1 MNDAKADTGV
11 SRGGGLNPIPIGK
24 QPEGA
29 HAFVQFLQAVPDN
42 KDFWFQFLDF
52 FPLPVE
58 VFAPDG
64 TSIFFNRAGLEM
76 NNISDPGLVVGKYNL
91 LNDPVC
97 NDQMGMR
104 ENIKKAFDGEPVVC
118 PDVVIPIQDLVD
130 RGVISEKPFE
140 KSFAD
145 FYLYP
150 IMRKGVLVFVVFFY
164 VVKKMYYGRP
174 DVAKAREYI
183 DTHWLEKFDS
193 SAVAKHV
200 NMSVNQLYSI
210 FKKHI
215 GMTPG
220 DYYRSCKVEH
230 IKQELANKNISIK
243 EAFIA
248 CGADNHG
255 TFGRIF
261 RKWCGMSPNEYRNTL
276 TIAES

>member
-1 MNDAKADTGV
+1 MN
-11 SRGGGLNPIPIGK
+11 N
-24 QPEGA
+24 
-29 HAFVQFLQAVPDN
+29 AFVKFLQTVPAD
-42 KDFWFQFLDF
+42 KDFLFRFLDV

-64 TSIFFNRAGLEM
+64 TSLFLNRTGLEM

-104 ENIKKAFDGEPVVC
+104 KSIQKAFGGEAVVC
-118 PDVVIPIQDLVD
+118 SDVVVPIQDLVD
-130 RGVISEKPFE
+130 RGIIGEKPFE

-150 IMRKGVLVFVVFFY
+150 VKHEGTLVFVVFFY

-174 DVAKAREYI
+174 DLAKAKEYI
-183 DTHWLEKFDS
+183 DSNWLEKFDPK
-193 SAVAKHV
+193 AVAKHV

-210 FKKHI
+210 FRKHT
-215 GMTPG
+215 GVTPG

-230 IKQELANKNISIK
+230 IKQALADKNVSIK
-243 EAFIA
+243 EAFAA
-248 CGADNHG
+248 CGADNQG
-255 TFGRIF
+255 AFGKIF
-261 RKWCGMSPNEYRNTL
+261 KKLCGMSPIEYRNTL
-276 TIAES
+276 TISLS

>member
-1 MNDAKADTGV
+1 MNDAF
-11 SRGGGLNPIPIGK
+11 GK
-24 QPEGA
+24 
-29 HAFVQFLQAVPDN
+29 FLQTVPDD
-42 KDFWFQFLDF
+42 KEFWFQSLDF

-64 TSIFFNRAGLEM
+64 TSLFLNRMGLAM
-76 NNISDPGLVVGKYNL
+76 NNISDPDLVVGKYNL
-91 LNDPVC
+91 LKDPVC

-104 ENIKKAFDGEPVVC
+104 ASIQKAFSGEAVVC
-118 PDVVIPIQDLVD
+118 PDVVVPIQDLVD

-150 IMRKGVLVFVVFFY
+150 IKYSGKLVFVIFFY

-174 DVAKAREYI
+174 YVVKAREYI
-183 DTHWLEKFDS
+183 DTNWLEKFDPR
-193 SAVAKHV
+193 AVAKHV

-210 FKKHI
+210 FKKHT

-230 IKQELANKNISIK
+230 IKKALADKNVSVK
-243 EAFIA
+243 EAFMA
-248 CGADNHG
+248 CGEDSQG
-255 TFGRIF
+255 WIKKVFKDVTGFTPLEW
-261 RKWCGMSPNEYRNTL
+261 RKTH
-276 TIAES
+276 